1 MIFPFIFGFQEF
13 EYEVF
18 LLSENQLFVTP
29 WTVAC
34 HGSSVPGILQV
45 RILKWVVV
53 SFSRGSSQP
62 RDRIQVSHII
72 GTFFT
77 IWATKEALE

>member
-1 MIFPFIFGFQEF
+1 MYVYMYVKVAQSC
-13 EYEVF
+13 
-18 LLSENQLFVTP
+18 LTLCDLFAVP
-29 WTVAC
+29 
-34 HGSSVPGILQV
+34 GSSVPGILQV

-77 IWATKEALE
+77 I